1 MRYMMLI
8 YSDESAWTEEERQQ
22 CYKDST
28 ELTHKLNASGQFV
41 GASPLQPVATATTVQ
56 VRNGKRLITD
66 GPFAETREQ
75 LGGYYMVDAANL
87 DEAISIASQIPPAK
101 KGTVEI
107 RPVVDLPGLPQ
118 VQTHRITPFLWF
130 NDNAEEAV
138 NLYTSIFRNSRIE
151 SIQRYGDAGPGPKG
165 QVMALTFQLEGQRF
179 MALNGGPHYSFT
191 PAISLFVDCNTQEEV
206 DALWNKLSEGGQK
219 NRCGWLQDKY
229 GLSWQIIPK
238 ALGKLMSDPD
248 ASKSNRVMQAMLKME
263 KIEIEG
269 LQKAYKSA

>member
-8 YSDESAWTEEERQQ
+8 YSDESAWTEEEREQ

-87 DEAISIASQIPPAK
+87 DEAISIASQIPPAQ

-107 RPVVDLPGLPQ
+107 RPVVDLPDLPQ
-118 VQTHRITPFLWF
+118 VQTRRITPFLWF

-138 NLYTSIFRNSRIE
+138 TLYTSIFKNSRIE
-151 SIQRYGDAGPGPKG
+151 SIQRYGEAGPGPKG

>member
-8 YSDESAWTEEERQQ
+8 YSDENAWTEEEREQ

-87 DEAISIASQIPPAK
+87 DEAISIASQIPPAQ

-107 RPVVDLPGLPQ
+107 RPVVDLPDLPQ

-138 NLYTSIFRNSRIE
+138 TLYTSIFKNSRIE
-151 SIQRYGDAGPGPKG
+151 SIQRYGEAGPGPKG